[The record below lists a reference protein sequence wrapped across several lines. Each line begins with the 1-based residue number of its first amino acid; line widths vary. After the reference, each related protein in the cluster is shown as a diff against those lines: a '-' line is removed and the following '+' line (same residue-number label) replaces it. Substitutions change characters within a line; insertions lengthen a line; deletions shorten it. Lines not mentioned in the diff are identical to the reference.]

1 MKELSLRE
9 VQLGELEI
17 LKRLDSICREQGLK
31 YFLYAGT
38 MIGAVRHKAFIP
50 WDDDIDV
57 AMPRRDYDRLMAWW
71 DEHGAQEAPLRM
83 MNIHTN
89 PKYIYP
95 ISRLCDTR
103 YQVDYEGTR
112 EYGLGLFVDIYPFDG
127 CGSTQEEAEQILQS
141 AGTGREDDVSR
152 LNGALCSESARRTAH
167 AREARGLSLGA
178 PARQPALHPQTRG
191 ALPPA

>member
-57 AMPRRDYDRLMAWW
+57 AMPRRDYDRLMA
-71 DEHGAQEAPLRM
+71 
-83 MNIHTN
+83 
-89 PKYIYP
+89 
-95 ISRLCDTR
+95 
-103 YQVDYEGTR
+103 
-112 EYGLGLFVDIYPFDG
+112 
-127 CGSTQEEAEQILQS
+127 
-141 AGTGREDDVSR
+141 
-152 LNGALCSESARRTAH
+152 
-167 AREARGLSLGA
+167 
-178 PARQPALHPQTRG
+178 
-191 ALPPA
+191 

>member
-89 PKYIYP
+89 PKYIYT

-141 AGTGREDDVSR
+141 A
-152 LNGALCSESARRTAH
+152 ARDAKMTYLASTVRFVP
-167 AREARGLSLGA
+167 S
-178 PARQPALHPQTRG
+178 QRG
-191 ALPPA
+191 ALHTPVKLAAYLWVRLRGSRHFIR

>member
-141 AGTGREDDVSR
+141 A
-152 LNGALCSESARRTAH
+152 RRTAH

-178 PARQPALHPQTRG
+178 SARQPALHPQTRG

>member
-83 MNIHTN
+83 MNIHTSPACATRAIRWITRERGN
-89 PKYIYP
+89 TVWAFLWTFIRSTAAAARRRRR
-95 ISRLCDTR
+95 SRSCSPPH
-103 YQVDYEGTR
+103 GTR
-112 EYGLGLFVDIYPFDG
+112 
-127 CGSTQEEAEQILQS
+127 
-141 AGTGREDDVSR
+141 R
-152 LNGALCSESARRTAH
+152 
-167 AREARGLSLGA
+167 
-178 PARQPALHPQTRG
+178 
-191 ALPPA
+191 

>member
-89 PKYIYP
+89 PNYIYP

-103 YQVDYEGTR
+103 
-112 EYGLGLFVDIYPFDG
+112 
-127 CGSTQEEAEQILQS
+127 
-141 AGTGREDDVSR
+141 
-152 LNGALCSESARRTAH
+152 
-167 AREARGLSLGA
+167 
-178 PARQPALHPQTRG
+178 
-191 ALPPA
+191 

>member
-57 AMPRRDYDRLMAWW
+57 AT
-71 DEHGAQEAPLRM
+71 PLGHRTDLLRPGPHSGRPVQLYLPVPEGFKEKKTGV
-83 MNIHTN
+83 IHTQF
-89 PKYIYP
+89 I
-95 ISRLCDTR
+95 IS
-103 YQVDYEGTR
+103 
-112 EYGLGLFVDIYPFDG
+112 
-127 CGSTQEEAEQILQS
+127 
-141 AGTGREDDVSR
+141 
-152 LNGALCSESARRTAH
+152 N
-167 AREARGLSLGA
+167 
-178 PARQPALHPQTRG
+178 
-191 ALPPA
+191 

>member
-57 AMPRRDYDRLMAWW
+57 AMPRRDYDRRWRGGMSTV
-71 DEHGAQEAPLRM
+71 HR
-83 MNIHTN
+83 
-89 PKYIYP
+89 K
-95 ISRLCDTR
+95 RR
-103 YQVDYEGTR
+103 
-112 EYGLGLFVDIYPFDG
+112 
-127 CGSTQEEAEQILQS
+127 CG
-141 AGTGREDDVSR
+141 
-152 LNGALCSESARRTAH
+152 
-167 AREARGLSLGA
+167 
-178 PARQPALHPQTRG
+178 
-191 ALPPA
+191 

>member
-141 AGTGREDDVSR
+141 A
-152 LNGALCSESARRTAH
+152 ARDAKMAYLASTVRFVPSQRAH
-167 AREARGLSLGA
+167 C
-178 PARQPALHPQTRG
+178 TR
-191 ALPPA
+191 P